1 MSNNTEDGSFN
12 RRSPAVK
19 RILREAAEMCDST
32 YEYYAQPLEDNLF
45 EWHFTIRGGDETEFR
60 AGIYHGRILLPS
72 EWPMKPPSIIILTPN
87 GRFKVGTKICL
98 SISGH
103 HPETWLPSWSIRT
116 VLTALTGF
124 MPTKAEGLGSLDYS
138 PEERKI
144 LAKQSRHWKCPQ
156 CGPICALLKESKT
169 VAQSAGGDDSAR
181 QAEETALADFMANV
195 SFQGEK
201 TTTASATS
209 ENDPKE
215 EAQKETA
222 EASGEPMDASA
233 SPTPPSPFESS
244 SPSNNEST
252 GNATE
257 PRETQQPEGSSSG
270 VSTTT
275 TTSSAS
281 QLDGPLISWLLTAL
295 VVLIVAV
302 LFRRALLLGNLI
314 WTLFPNQP
322 PLSNVPVN
330 PCISLPLV
338 FVIIKAFYQ
347 NGSCNWKMVTQR
359 IANDATGEKC
369 VFVLWQKV
377 NLINNQYWNL
387 HLVNI
392 QLLVLSAWELAVI
405 WYMTLFDK

>member
-19 RILREAAEMCDST
+19 RILREAAEMRDST

-60 AGIYHGRILLPS
+60 DGIYHGRILLPS

-138 PEERKI
+138 PDERKI

-156 CGPICALLKESKT
+156 CGPICALLKESKA
-169 VAQSAGGDDSAR
+169 VAQSPGGDDSAR
-181 QAEETALADFMANV
+181 QTEETVLADFMANV

-201 TTTASATS
+201 TTTASASS

-222 EASGEPMDASA
+222 KASGEPTDTPA

-244 SPSNNEST
+244 THSNEST

-257 PRETQQPEGSSSG
+257 PRETQQSEGSSSAEP

-275 TTSSAS
+275 TSAS
-281 QLDGPLISWLLTAL
+281 SVSMLDGPLISWLLTAL
-295 VVLIVAV
+295 VVLIVAI
-302 LFRRALLLGNLI
+302 LFRRALLLGNL
-314 WTLFPNQP
+314 L
-322 PLSNVPVN
+322 
-330 PCISLPLV
+330 
-338 FVIIKAFYQ
+338 
-347 NGSCNWKMVTQR
+347 
-359 IANDATGEKC
+359 
-369 VFVLWQKV
+369 
-377 NLINNQYWNL
+377 
-387 HLVNI
+387 
-392 QLLVLSAWELAVI
+392 
-405 WYMTLFDK
+405 